1 MKKLN
6 LFMFAAGAALLT
18 ACGGA
23 EEAAAPVVANY
34 TLDAETSTLEWVG
47 YKKGAEQGQHG
58 GTVKF
63 TKGTVETSDDVIK
76 SGSFTV
82 DMKSIATTDQLPA
95 PIGDTL
101 NAHLQG
107 AYFFDAAQFA
117 TAEVTVGEL
126 KDGKLPTTI
135 KVTGID
141 FTQDVP
147 VTTKVE
153 GDKLIIDGTFTFDFN
168 GIKGQGFAAG
178 GPSQIVPQIDYKLHL
193 ELKK

>member
-23 EEAAAPVVANY
+23 EEVKEPVVATY
-34 TLDAETSTLEWVG
+34 TLDAGASTLVWTG
-47 YKKGAEQGQHG
+47 YKKGVEEGSHA
-58 GTVKF
+58 GTVNF
-63 TKGTVETSDDVIK
+63 TKGTVETADDVIK

-82 DMKSIATTDQLPA
+82 DMKTIATTDPLPS
-95 PIGDTL
+95 PMNDTL

-117 TAEVTVGEL
+117 TAEVTIGEL

-147 VTTKVE
+147 VTAKVE